1 MSNRDSWFCN
11 YEALKA
17 FVAENGHFPGKHTQL
32 NNWCRY
38 QRKRMKVGTMPE
50 EQRVLFEELA
60 GSRSLKVNV
69 LGLKQYK
76 KENGI
81 FYE

>member
-1 MSNRDSWFCN
+1 MGVSQENWTKN

-17 FVAENGHFPGKHTQL
+17 YVAENGHFPGKHTKL

-60 GSRSLKVNV
+60 DSRSLKVNDLGV
-69 LGLKQYK
+69 FGLKQYK
-76 KENGI
+76 KRK
-81 FYE
+81 